1 LPSCLIFEK
10 TEKMRTAICD
20 LFDIEHPVIQGGMA
34 WLGTA
39 ELVSAVSNGGGLG
52 IIGAGN
58 APPSWVREQIRS
70 TRERTD
76 KPFGV
81 NIMLMSPFV
90 EEVIEVI
97 LEEGVP
103 IVTTGGGNPGV
114 YMSRLKGAGIKVMP
128 VISSVALAKRL
139 ERSGSDAIVAE
150 GMESGGH
157 IGETTTMAL
166 VPQVVDSVAVPV
178 VAAGGIGDGRGLA
191 AALSLGAQ
199 GVQLGTRFVCAEE
212 CIAHAKFKERLL
224 EARDRATVVAGYSTG
239 HPVRCLE
246 NRMARQF
253 LAMEKAGAS
262 VEERERFGEGKLQLG
277 VLEGDME
284 GGSLMAGQ
292 IAGLIKEVKPAAAI
306 IREMVAEAEA
316 IIARLS
322 YSGVIHG

>member
-1 LPSCLIFEK
+1 
-10 TEKMRTAICD
+10 MRTAICD
-20 LFDIEHPVIQGGMA
+20 LFGIEHPVIQGGMA

-58 APPSWVREQIRS
+58 APPSWVREQIRA
-70 TRERTD
+70 TREQTT

-81 NIMLMSPFV
+81 NIMLLSPYV
-90 EEVIEVI
+90 EEVIEVV

-103 IVTTGGGNPGV
+103 IVTTGGGNPGI
-114 YMSRLKGAGIKVMP
+114 YISRLKQSGAKVMP
-128 VISSVALAKRL
+128 LVSSVALAKRL
-139 ERSGSDAIVAE
+139 ERSGADALVAE

-157 IGETTTMAL
+157 IGEITTMAL
-166 VPQVVDSVAVPV
+166 VPQVVDSVSVPV

-199 GVQLGTRFVCAEE
+199 GVQLGTRFVCSEE
-212 CIAHAKFKERLL
+212 CVAHANFKRKLI

-246 NRMARQF
+246 NRMTRQF

-262 VEERERFGEGKLQLG
+262 VEELERFGEGKLQLAA
-277 VLEGDME
+277 LEGDME
-284 GGSLMAGQ
+284 NGSLMAGQ
-292 IAGLIKEVKPAAAI
+292 ICGLIKEIKPAAAI
-306 IREMVAEAEA
+306 IEEIVAEAEL
-316 IIARLS
+316 IIAKLS
-322 YSGVIHG
+322 TSYLGVSHG

>member
-1 LPSCLIFEK
+1 
-10 TEKMRTAICD
+10 MRTAICD
-20 LFDIEHPVIQGGMA
+20 LFDIEYPVIQGGMA

-58 APPSWVREQIRS
+58 APPGWVREQIRL

-90 EEVIEVI
+90 EQVIEIV

-114 YMSRLKGAGIKVMP
+114 YIPRFKGAGIKVMP
-128 VISSVALAKRL
+128 VVSSVALAKRL
-139 ERSGSDAIVAE
+139 ERSGADAIVAE

-166 VPQVVDSVAVPV
+166 VPQVVDGVAVPV

-212 CIAHAKFKERLL
+212 CIAHARFKERLL
-224 EARDRATVVAGYSTG
+224 EARDRATVVTG
-239 HPVRCLE
+239 HSLGHPARCLE
-246 NRMARQF
+246 NKMTRQF
-253 LAMEKAGAS
+253 LAMEKGGAS
-262 VEERERFGEGKLQLG
+262 AEELERFGEGKLQSG

-292 IAGLIKEVKPAAAI
+292 IAGLVKEVKPAAAI
-306 IREMVAEAEA
+306 IREMVAQAEA
-316 IIARLS
+316 VIARLS

>member
-1 LPSCLIFEK
+1 
-10 TEKMRTAICD
+10 MRTAICD
-20 LFDIEHPVIQGGMA
+20 LFGIEHPVIQGGMA

-58 APPSWVREQIRS
+58 APPGWLREQIRAA
-70 TRERTD
+70 REWTD

-114 YMSRLKGAGIKVMP
+114 YISRLKQAGIKVMP
-128 VISSVALAKRL
+128 VVSSVALAKRL
-139 ERSGSDAIVAE
+139 ERSGADAIVAE
-150 GMESGGH
+150 GLESGGH

-224 EARDRATVVAGYSTG
+224 QARDRATVVTGYSMG

-246 NRMARQF
+246 NKMTRQF
-253 LAMEKAGAS
+253 SAMEKAGAS
-262 VEERERFGEGKLQLG
+262 VEELERFGEGKLQLG

-306 IREMVAEAEA
+306 IREIVAEAEA

>member
-1 LPSCLIFEK
+1 
-10 TEKMRTAICD
+10 MRTAICD
-20 LFDIEHPVIQGGMA
+20 LFGIEHPVIQGGMA

-58 APPSWVREQIRS
+58 APPGWVREQIRAA
-70 TRERTD
+70 RERTD

-114 YMSRLKGAGIKVMP
+114 YISRLKQAGIKVMP
-128 VISSVALAKRL
+128 VVSSVALAKRL
-139 ERSGSDAIVAE
+139 ERSGADAIVAE
-150 GMESGGH
+150 GLESGGH

-224 EARDRATVVAGYSTG
+224 QARDRATVVTGYSMG

-246 NRMARQF
+246 NKMTRQF
-253 LAMEKAGAS
+253 SAMEKAGAS
-262 VEERERFGEGKLQLG
+262 VEELERFGEGKLQLG

-306 IREMVAEAEA
+306 IREIVAEAEA

>member
-1 LPSCLIFEK
+1 
-10 TEKMRTAICD
+10 MRTAICD
-20 LFDIEHPVIQGGMA
+20 LFGIEHPVIQGGMA

-58 APPSWVREQIRS
+58 APPGWVREQIHAA
-70 TRERTD
+70 RERTD

-97 LEEGVP
+97 LEEGIP

-114 YMSRLKGAGIKVMP
+114 YIPRLKQAGIKVMP
-128 VISSVALAKRL
+128 LVSSVALAKRL
-139 ERSGSDAIVAE
+139 ERSGADAIVAE
-150 GMESGGH
+150 GLESGGH

-224 EARDRATVVAGYSTG
+224 QARDRATVVTGYSMG

-246 NRMARQF
+246 NKMTRQF

-262 VEERERFGEGKLQLG
+262 VEELERFGEGKLQLG

-306 IREMVAEAEA
+306 VREIVAEAEA

>member
-1 LPSCLIFEK
+1 
-10 TEKMRTAICD
+10 MRTAICD
-20 LFDIEHPVIQGGMA
+20 LFGIEHPVIQGGMA

-58 APPSWVREQIRS
+58 APPGWGREQIRAA
-70 TRERTD
+70 RERTD

-114 YMSRLKGAGIKVMP
+114 YISRLKQAGIKVMP
-128 VISSVALAKRL
+128 VVSSVALAKRL
-139 ERSGSDAIVAE
+139 ERSGADAIVAE
-150 GMESGGH
+150 GLESGGH

-224 EARDRATVVAGYSTG
+224 QARDRATVVTGYSMG

-246 NRMARQF
+246 NKMTRQF
-253 LAMEKAGAS
+253 SAMEKAGAS
-262 VEERERFGEGKLQLG
+262 VEELERFGEGKLQLG

-306 IREMVAEAEA
+306 IREIVAEAEA